1 MIIFLNN
8 IMFNLSPFIFASF
21 MASIDAI
28 VLSGLKEYS
37 LGNYFPF
44 MIPLA
49 MLVYSMQPLLFL
61 NSLNYETMTVMNVL
75 WDITSDVIVSLIG
88 LFYFKESLTLHK
100 KIGLVFA
107 FIAIGFMS
115 YEGKL

>member
-1 MIIFLNN
+1 
-8 IMFNLSPFIFASF
+8 MFNFIPVYYALF
-21 MASIDAI
+21 MSSIDAI

-44 MIPLA
+44 MVPIA
-49 MLVYSMQPLLFL
+49 MLVYSMQPLIFL
-61 NSLNYETMTVMNVL
+61 KSLNYETMTVMNVL

-88 LFYFKESLTLHK
+88 LFYFKEGLTVHK

-107 FIAIGFMS
+107 LIGIAFMS
-115 YEGKL
+115 YEKKI